1 MKKIVS
7 LLLTVCMCLAI
18 GALLTGCGN
27 NSKNNGTYYLF
38 DNGSTDKDSWVK
50 IDGSEWIDSD
60 GMSGT
65 YELEDEKIY
74 FYVELEGEKELL
86 LDGTLKDGKLTIGGS
101 LVSVI
106 YYLDGK
112 APKDDA
118 GKEQDE
124 DKDEGELAFKLD
136 EATDTYS
143 VTGLGTFTG
152 SKIEIPAEYNGKP
165 VTKITGIWGPNDFV
179 EEIIIPDS
187 VIEIKVNYSEY
198 VQHNYEGT
206 FQDFSALR
214 YIEFG
219 DGITAIPSSICK
231 YNTALTTIVFGS
243 NIDVIEGYAFYRTG
257 ISTLE
262 LPDSMTSIGAQAF
275 NDCEKLT
282 TVYLPAVWQN
292 DPWDIGRNTRYY
304 IGQYAFG
311 NCKKLQSV
319 YYSGSEET
327 WARFVLCESNAFSYN
342 THDDFQIIYE
352 K

>member
-1 MKKIVS
+1 MKKLVS
-7 LLLTVCMCLAI
+7 LLLAVCMCLSI
-18 GALLTGCGN
+18 GTLLTSCDGN
-27 NSKNNGTYYLF
+27 SQNNGTYYLF
-38 DNGSTDKDSWVK
+38 DNGVTDKDSWVK
-50 IDGSEWIDSD
+50 IDGSKWSDND
-60 GMSGT
+60 GMSGSF
-65 YELEDEKIY
+65 ELDGENIS
-74 FYVELEGEKELL
+74 FYVELDGEKELL

-101 LVSVI
+101 LVSVV

-112 APKDDA
+112 APKDDDS
-118 GKEQDE
+118 GEENNNTDV
-124 DKDEGELAFKLD
+124 GELEFTLD
-136 EATDTYS
+136 EESDTYF

-152 SKIEIPAEYNGKP
+152 SKVDIPSTYNGKA

-206 FQDFSALR
+206 FQDFRALK

-243 NIDVIEGYAFYRTG
+243 NIESIGEYAFYRTG

-262 LPDSMTSIGAQAF
+262 LPDSIMSIGAQAF
-275 NDCEKLT
+275 NDCGKLT
-282 TVYLPAVWQN
+282 DVRLPAIWEN
-292 DPWDIGRNTRYY
+292 SPWDIGQNTRYY

-319 YYSGSEET
+319 YYSGSEED
-327 WARFVLCESNAFSYN
+327 WGNHVLCESNAFYN
-342 THDDFQIIYE
+342 THDNFQITYE